1 MILAAR
7 GPRGRFPGRPAPHA
21 APRGWGHPLR
31 QAPRGSGTRLFSVR
45 NLLILKLSRTL
56 CECSVLPRYPS
67 GSMLSFRTTRP
78 SSVSSKLF
86 PARRP
91 APRAPPRPPRGSC
104 KAGLKGEGPGLP
116 WSSAGAGLS
125 RLALWKSVNE
135 TRNTN
140 STKRQT
146 SALPGG
152 VLPQGCRRLGAS
164 VKSPYS
170 LDGKKLFFTLP
181 AHNHNT
187 PGNNRCVSRGT
198 L

>member
-1 MILAAR
+1 MILAAQ
-7 GPRGRFPGRPAPHA
+7 GPRGRFPGRPPPHA

-31 QAPRGSGTRLFSVR
+31 HVPRGSGTRLFSVR
-45 NLLILKLSRTL
+45 NLLLLKLSRTL
-56 CECSVLPRYPS
+56 CECRVLPRYPS

-78 SSVSSKLF
+78 SVSSKLF

-91 APRAPPRPPRGSC
+91 APRAPPRPPPGSC

-152 VLPQGCRRLGAS
+152 VLPQACG
-164 VKSPYS
+164 
-170 LDGKKLFFTLP
+170 
-181 AHNHNT
+181 
-187 PGNNRCVSRGT
+187 RGVGV
-198 L
+198 